1 MTDPKMITSVLG
13 IMLCDEELY
22 RSIVLLSHNC
32 RTIAGLAPSTMMPRT
47 HICVCLVIIYVLL
60 RGLKAEQDA
69 VLTLKGFT
77 WRDDHLE
84 FQVGYPS
91 KDRVKVY
98 WRDVAD
104 GLLVEPQPDG
114 FASSVETE
122 PGVRYSSAISPQ
134 MTSSLES
141 VYVINQSKNTFISL
155 DVNEIHTLHWNIL
168 KTVPKNTDLRPYE
181 STVIEYGIE
190 VKNAE
195 FTSEDLHVR
204 AFAYPM
210 MESDEWFVPGK
221 DFSFKTA
228 VFTVTSLD
236 FLKGWWRNKAQC
248 YI

>member
-1 MTDPKMITSVLG
+1 
-13 IMLCDEELY
+13 
-22 RSIVLLSHNC
+22 
-32 RTIAGLAPSTMMPRT
+32 
-47 HICVCLVIIYVLL
+47 
-60 RGLKAEQDA
+60 
-69 VLTLKGFT
+69 
-77 WRDDHLE
+77 
-84 FQVGYPS
+84 VGYPS

-221 DFSFKTA
+221 DFSFKTGVECTSVLSPRVGSVQLHLYCA
-228 VFTVTSLD
+228 LTDSAPFEAFVLQIKGPGVTSSG
-236 FLKGWWRNKAQC
+236 FTIIHRPE
-248 YI
+248 I